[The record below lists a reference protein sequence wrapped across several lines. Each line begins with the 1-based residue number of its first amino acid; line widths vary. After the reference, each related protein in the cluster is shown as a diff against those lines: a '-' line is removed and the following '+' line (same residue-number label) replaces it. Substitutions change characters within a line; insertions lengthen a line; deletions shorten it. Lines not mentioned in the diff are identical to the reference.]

1 MILLKGKNMN
11 SLLKTGVLMAAM
23 TALFMVAGQLLGG
36 QTGII
41 IAFGFAIIMNFSAY
55 WYSDKMALAMSKA
68 REVSPAQAPELHRMV
83 DMLANRAELPKP
95 RVYIMD
101 DPTPNAFATGRNPE
115 HAAVAVT
122 SGLLNILDRQEL
134 EGVVAHELA
143 HIKNRDI
150 LISTIA
156 ATFAGAISSLATMAQ
171 WAMIFGGFSR
181 DEDGDG
187 GGNIIGSLL
196 MMFVA
201 PLAASLIQMAISR
214 SREFQADATGAAIC
228 GRPQSLASALK
239 KLEQTNRVRPMDVNP
254 ATAQMYIVNPLSG
267 GKLKGLF
274 ATHPPMQ
281 ERIERLLN
289 R

>member
-1 MILLKGKNMN
+1 MN

-23 TALFMVAGQLLGG
+23 TAIFVVAGQLLGG
-36 QTGII
+36 QTGVI
-41 IAFGFAIIMNFSAY
+41 IALGFAVVMNFSAY
-55 WYSDKMALAMSKA
+55 WHSDKVALAMSKA
-68 REVSPAQAPELHRMV
+68 KEVSPVQAPDLHRMV
-83 DMLANRAELPKP
+83 DNLARRANLPKP
-95 RVYIMD
+95 RVYIME
-101 DPTPNAFATGRNPE
+101 DPTPNAFATGRNPD
-115 HAAVAVT
+115 HAAIAVT
-122 SGLLNILDRQEL
+122 TGLMNVLNRSEL

-181 DEDGDG
+181 DDDEG
-187 GGNIIGSLL
+187 GGGLFGGLL
-196 MMFVA
+196 MMIVA
-201 PLAASLIQMAISR
+201 PIAASLIQMAISR

-228 GRPQSLASALK
+228 GSSQSLASALQ

-267 GKLKGLF
+267 GKLAGLF
-274 ATHPPMQ
+274 ATHPPMR
-281 ERIERLLN
+281 ERIDRLL
-289 R
+289 RR

>member
-1 MILLKGKNMN
+1 MN
-11 SLLKTGVLMAAM
+11 SVLKTGLLMAAM
-23 TALFMVAGQLLGG
+23 TALFMVAGQILGG
-36 QTGII
+36 QSGVI

-68 REVSPAQAPELHRMV
+68 HEVTAAQAPELHGIV
-83 DMLANRAELPKP
+83 AGLARRAEIPKP
-95 RVYIMD
+95 RVYIMED
-101 DPTPNAFATGRNPE
+101 QTPNAFATGRNPD

-122 SGLLNILDRQEL
+122 TGLLNILDRREI
-134 EGVVAHELA
+134 EGVIAHELA

-181 DEDGDG
+181 DDEGEG
-187 GGNIIGSLL
+187 TGIIGSLL

-214 SREFQADATGAAIC
+214 SREFQADATGAKIC
-228 GRPQSLASALK
+228 GQPQSLASALQ

-267 GKLKGLF
+267 GTLAGLF
-274 ATHPPMQ
+274 ATHPPMK
-281 ERIERLLN
+281 ERIERLL
-289 R
+289 RR

>member
-1 MILLKGKNMN
+1 
-11 SLLKTGVLMAAM
+11 
-23 TALFMVAGQLLGG
+23 
-36 QTGII
+36 
-41 IAFGFAIIMNFSAY
+41 MNFSAY
-55 WYSDKMALAMSKA
+55 WYSDKVALSMSKA
-68 REVSPAQAPELHRMV
+68 REVTSAQAPELHGIV
-83 DMLANRAELPKP
+83 DFLAGRAGIPKP

-122 SGLLNILDRQEL
+122 TGLLNILDRLEL
-134 EGVVAHELA
+134 EGVIAHELA

-181 DEDGDG
+181 DDEGEG
-187 GGNIIGSLL
+187 GGLIGSLL

-201 PLAASLIQMAISR
+201 PIAASLIQMAISR
-214 SREFQADATGAAIC
+214 SREFQADATGAEIC
-228 GRPQSLASALK
+228 GRPQSLAHALQ

-254 ATAQMYIVNPLSG
+254 AAAQMYIVNPLSG
-267 GKLKGLF
+267 GTLAGLF
-274 ATHPPMQ
+274 STHPPVK
-281 ERIERLLN
+281 ERVERLLW

>member
-1 MILLKGKNMN
+1 MN
-11 SLLKTGVLMAAM
+11 SVLKTGVLMAAM
-23 TALFMVAGQLLGG
+23 TALFMIAGQLLGG

-68 REVSPAQAPELHRMV
+68 KEVNSAQAPELHGIVGSLSR
-83 DMLANRAELPKP
+83 RAELPKP

-101 DPTPNAFATGRNPE
+101 DPTPNAFATGRNPD

-122 SGLLNILDRQEL
+122 TGLLNILNRQEL
-134 EGVVAHELA
+134 EGVIAHELA

-181 DEDGDG
+181 SDDGEG

-196 MMFVA
+196 MMLVA

-214 SREFQADATGAAIC
+214 SREFQADATGAVIC
-228 GRPQSLASALK
+228 GSPQSLASALK

-267 GKLKGLF
+267 GQFAGLF
-274 ATHPPMQ
+274 ATHPPMK
-281 ERIERLLN
+281 ERIERLLT